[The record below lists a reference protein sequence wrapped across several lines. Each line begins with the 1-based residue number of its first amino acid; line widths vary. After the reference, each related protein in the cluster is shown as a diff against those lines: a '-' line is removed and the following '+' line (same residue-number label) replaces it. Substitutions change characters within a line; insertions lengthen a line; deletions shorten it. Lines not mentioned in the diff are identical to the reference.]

1 MITARPELSIAI
13 LDSAGELDGP
23 NPAPFPAIIES
34 ISRGV
39 LVHAIDA
46 LDLVLI

>member
-1 MITARPELSIAI
+1 MITARTELSIAI
-13 LDSAGELDGP
+13 LDSAGELD
-23 NPAPFPAIIES
+23 APFPAIIES